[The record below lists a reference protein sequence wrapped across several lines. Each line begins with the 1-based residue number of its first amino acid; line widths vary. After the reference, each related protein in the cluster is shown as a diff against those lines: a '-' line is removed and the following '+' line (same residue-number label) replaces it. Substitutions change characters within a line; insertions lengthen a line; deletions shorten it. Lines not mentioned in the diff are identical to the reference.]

1 MSFKLRRLE
10 FRPRAGGWTS
20 GSLRFGEPFTL
31 IHGPN
36 GSGKTP
42 LIKGIIFALGC
53 PVEMPLEIS
62 SRCSGVELDI
72 EADDGLWRIERPFAD
87 KFSVRIFQ
95 NEGDAA
101 QVIESEKDYSEWL
114 LAKMGMK
121 PSTLVSKQNAKAN
134 VYIGTVIPG
143 LWVDQDRGW
152 TSIYAAMPTQNFIVS
167 QQQEMIRL
175 LLGLRA
181 KRPFDQREEYEGKKG
196 ELATLDERLSFRRIA
211 LERERRQSDPGRP
224 IDELRSLRDT
234 IARDLDNLS
243 ESLGAAN
250 ATADRFEGQIRKQRA
265 VCDDVRL
272 QRDVLDRQSRR
283 LESIQQELDAEIE
296 ILNSNGVAADV
307 FQAFCAK
314 PDCALFKNAEKS
326 YGHRLLYLKDQIKDL
341 KLSEEGI
348 DGELAKVQS
357 ALSQEEAGLAR
368 IVEDRDRTLEA
379 AGMGK
384 TASEVKSLSQRLAAV
399 ETAIARLEH
408 FNSEF
413 QKLKEMI
420 EERARL
426 EAQVKALKPGK
437 NADDLRTKEVR
448 AALAKNLAPWIDCLK
463 TPNVGGAV
471 EINDELE
478 PVLGGQRFHPGS
490 SHSGSTR
497 TRVVLAYRA
506 ALLQTAVEEAGAH
519 PGLMI
524 YDAPQQQEIEE
535 ADLKDYF
542 SRLREFC
549 AKHSARTQIVVA
561 FSGTMMAQET
571 GDAWWAP
578 NYQVAGKPHFLGT
591 PS

>member
-42 LIKGIIFALGC
+42 LIKGIVFALGC
-53 PVEMPLEIS
+53 PVEIPLEIS
-62 SRCSGVELDI
+62 SRCSSVELDI

-101 QVIESEKDYSEWL
+101 QVIESERDYSEWL
-114 LAKMGMK
+114 LAKMGIK

-152 TSIYAAMPTQNFIVS
+152 TSIYAAMSTQNFIVS
-167 QQQEMIRL
+167 QQQEIIRL

-181 KRPFDQREEYEGKKG
+181 KRPFDQREEYEHKKG

-211 LERERRQSDPGRP
+211 LERERRQADPGRP
-224 IDELRSLRDT
+224 IDELKVLRDA
-234 IARDLDNLS
+234 IANDLENLS
-243 ESLGAAN
+243 GSLDAAN
-250 ATADRFEGQIRKQRA
+250 ATTDRFEGQIRKQRA
-265 VCDDVRL
+265 VCDDVRF

-283 LESIQQELDAEIE
+283 LISVQQELDAEIE
-296 ILNSNGVAADV
+296 ILNSNGVAADL
-307 FQAFCAK
+307 FQAFCGK
-314 PDCALFKNAEKS
+314 QDCTLFKNAEKS

-341 KLSEEGI
+341 RLSEEGI

-357 ALSQEEAGLAR
+357 ALANEESVLTR
-368 IVEDRDRTLEA
+368 VVEDRDKALQA
-379 AGMGK
+379 IGMGK
-384 TASEVKSLSQRLAAV
+384 TAAAIKSLSQRLASV

-408 FNSEF
+408 FNLEF
-413 QKLKEMI
+413 QKLKEMV

-448 AALAKNLAPWIDCLK
+448 SSLEKNLSIWVECLK
-463 TPNVGGAV
+463 TPNVSGTV
-471 EINDELE
+471 KINDELE

-506 ALLQTAVEEAGAH
+506 ALLQTAIEEAGAH
-519 PGLMI
+519 PGLLI

-535 ADLKDYF
+535 ADLRDYF
-542 SRLREFC
+542 NRLREFC
-549 AKHSARTQIVVA
+549 GKNSPRTQIVVA
-561 FSGTMMAQET
+561 FSGTMMSQES
-571 GDAWWAP
+571 GDAWWEPRYVA
-578 NYQVAGKPHFLGT
+578 AGKPHFLG
-591 PS
+591 

>member
-20 GSLRFGEPFTL
+20 GRLDFGEPFTL

-42 LIKGIIFALGC
+42 LIKGMVYALGC
-53 PVEMPLEIS
+53 PVEIPPEITS
-62 SRCSGVELDI
+62 QCASVELDL
-72 EADDGLWRIERPFAD
+72 ESDDGLWRIERPFAD
-87 KFSVRIFQ
+87 TFSVRIFQ
-95 NEGDAA
+95 TEGDAA
-101 QVIESEKDYSEWL
+101 QEFDSEKDYSEWML
-114 LAKMGMK
+114 GKMGLK
-121 PSTLVSKQNAKAN
+121 PSALVSKQNAKAS

-143 LWVDQDRGW
+143 LWIDQDRGW
-152 TSIYAAMPTQNFIVS
+152 TSIYSAMPTQNFIVS

-181 KRPFDQREEYEGKKG
+181 KRPFDQREEYEEKKG

-211 LERERRQSDPGRP
+211 LERERRQTEVGRP
-224 IDELRSLRDT
+224 IEELRALRDNLT
-234 IARDLDNLS
+234 RDLENLT
-243 ESLGAAN
+243 GAFDAAS
-250 ATADRFEGQIRKQRA
+250 ATADRFEAQIRKQRTA
-265 VCDDVRL
+265 CDDIRF
-272 QRDVLDRQSRR
+272 QRDVFQRQSRR
-283 LESIQQELDAEIE
+283 LEAIQQELDAEIE

-307 FQAFCAK
+307 FQTFCGKA
-314 PDCALFKNAEKS
+314 DCALFKNAEKS

-348 DGELAKVQS
+348 DGELTKVQS
-357 ALSQEEAGLAR
+357 LLAHEEAALAQ
-368 IVEDRDRTLEA
+368 IAADRDKALEA

-384 TASEVKSLSQRLAAV
+384 TASEIKSLSQRLAAV

-408 FNSEF
+408 FQAEF
-413 QKLKEMI
+413 QKLQDMI
-420 EERARL
+420 AERARL

-437 NADDLRTKEVR
+437 NADDARMKEMR
-448 AALAKNLAPWIDCLK
+448 SALGKNLWGWIECLK
-463 TPNVGGAV
+463 TPNVGGTV

-490 SHSGSTR
+490 PHSGSTR

-506 ALLQTAVEEAGAH
+506 ALLQTAIEEAGAH
-519 PGLMI
+519 PGLLI

-535 ADLKDYF
+535 ADLTAYF
-542 SRLREFC
+542 ARLRALC
-549 AKHSARTQIVVA
+549 AKHPGRTQIIVA
-561 FSGTMMAQET
+561 FSGTMMVKET
-571 GDAWWAP
+571 EDSLWTP
-578 NYQVAGKPHFLGT
+578 PFMVAGEPHFLGS